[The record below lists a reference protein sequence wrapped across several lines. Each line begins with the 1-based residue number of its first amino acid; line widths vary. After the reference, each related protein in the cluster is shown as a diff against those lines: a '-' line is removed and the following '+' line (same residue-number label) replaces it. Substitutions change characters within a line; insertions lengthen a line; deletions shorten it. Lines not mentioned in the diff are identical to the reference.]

1 MLSIMPLW
9 SLLELVLFPPW
20 FLRLRLG
27 CQAFLHGATGD
38 SVCISYCVFMYFVI
52 SADGSYFSANVNVYF
67 EILFFPL
74 VMEVKFGVV
83 YILVYFGLFYE
94 ISVIYFVRCL
104 SIPKNLSFRF

>member
-1 MLSIMPLW
+1 
-9 SLLELVLFPPW
+9 
-20 FLRLRLG
+20 
-27 CQAFLHGATGD
+27 
-38 SVCISYCVFMYFVI
+38 MYFLLCIYVFVF
-52 SADGSYFSANVNVYF
+52 SADGSYFSAKVNVYF